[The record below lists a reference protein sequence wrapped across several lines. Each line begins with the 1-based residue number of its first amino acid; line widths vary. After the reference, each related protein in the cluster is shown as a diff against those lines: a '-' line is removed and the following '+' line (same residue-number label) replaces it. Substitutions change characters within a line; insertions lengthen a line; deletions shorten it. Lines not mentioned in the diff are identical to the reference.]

1 MEIIKEISRIELG
14 TTVLREVLADC
25 DFHGQSTHR
34 EIVGKI
40 KCCQCSEEKRIRD
53 NEKRLKTDR
62 SIMRALMVAKMETKG
77 VSANIG
83 RFNEWQYDPS
93 KGDNQRA
100 KIAQLQSYSKSI
112 DSRSRNIVILGPTG
126 TGKTMLANAIA
137 VNHYLVKERS
147 LPNEFKSYNQQDF
160 YNHTCELITSFD
172 IGAQARGH
180 WGNYQVSEYDY
191 LQELVANELLI
202 IDDLGAGDGHDK
214 DRARIAQIIA
224 LRYNRAP
231 TVITTN
237 MDINSLREYLGD
249 RAWDRLQQNLLVT
262 HCDWG
267 SYRTKTSDIQIAGVA
282 Q

>member
-1 MEIIKEISRIELG
+1 MEIIKELSRIELG
-14 TTVLREVLADC
+14 AMVIREILADC
-25 DFHGQSTHR
+25 TIHGQTKHR
-34 EIVGKI
+34 DIRGQVD
-40 KCCQCSEEKRIRD
+40 CCQCSEEKRVLA
-53 NEKRLKTDR
+53 NEERLKTDR
-62 SIMRALMVAKMETKG
+62 GIMRALMLAKMKAKG
-77 VSANIG
+77 VSANMG
-83 RFNEWQYDPS
+83 RFSDWEYDPA
-93 KGDNQRA
+93 KGEDQRA
-100 KIAQLQSYSKSI
+100 KIAQLQQYSKTI
-112 DSRSRNIVILGPTG
+112 DSRSRNVVILGPTG

-147 LPNEFKSYNQQDF
+147 LPSEFKSYNQQDF
-160 YNHTCELITSFD
+160 YDHTCKLITSFD

-191 LQELVANELLI
+191 LQELVSNELLI

-237 MDINSLREYLGD
+237 MDIRALREYLGD

-267 SYRTKTSDIQIAGVA
+267 SYRTKMSDIQIAGAA

>member
-1 MEIIKEISRIELG
+1 MEIIKELSRIELG
-14 TTVLREVLADC
+14 ATVIREVLADC
-25 DFHGQSTHR
+25 DVHGQTSHR
-34 EIVGKI
+34 EIAGKI
-40 KCCQCSEEKRIRD
+40 TCCQCSEEKRLLA
-53 NEKRLKTDR
+53 NEERLKTDR
-62 SIMRALMVAKMETKG
+62 GIMRALMLAKMKNKG
-77 VSANIG
+77 VSANMG
-83 RFNEWQYDPS
+83 RFSEWRYDTV
-93 KGDNQRA
+93 KGEDQRA
-100 KIAQLQSYSKSI
+100 KITELQQYSKTI
-112 DSRSRNIVILGPTG
+112 DGNARNIVIFGPTG

-137 VNHYLVKERS
+137 VNHYLVKEQA
-147 LPNEFKSYNQQDF
+147 LPSEFKSYNQQDF
-160 YNHTCELITSFD
+160 YDNTCELITSFD

-191 LQELVANELLI
+191 LQQLAANELLI

-237 MDINSLREYLGD
+237 MDIRGLREFLGD
-249 RAWDRLQQNLLVT
+249 RAWDRLQQNLLVM

-267 SYRTKTSDIQIAGVA
+267 SYRTQTSDIHIAGAA

>member
-1 MEIIKEISRIELG
+1 MEIIKELSRIELG
-14 TTVLREVLADC
+14 AMVIREVLADC
-25 DFHGQSTHR
+25 DLHGQTKHR
-34 EIVGKI
+34 EIRGQI
-40 KCCQCSEEKRIRD
+40 DCCQCSEDMRRKN
-53 NEKRLKTDR
+53 NEERLKADR
-62 SIMRALMVAKMETKG
+62 GIMRALMLAKMKAKG
-77 VSANIG
+77 ISASMG
-83 RFNEWQYDPS
+83 RFSDWEYDPA
-93 KGDNQRA
+93 KGEDQRA
-100 KIAQLQSYSKSI
+100 KIAQLQQYSKTI
-112 DSRSRNIVILGPTG
+112 DSRSRNVVILGPTG

-137 VNHYLVKERS
+137 VNHYLVKEQS
-147 LPNEFKSYNQQDF
+147 LPSEFKSYNQQDF
-160 YNHTCELITSFD
+160 YDHTCELITSFD

-191 LQELVANELLI
+191 LQELVSNELLI

-231 TVITTN
+231 TIITTN
-237 MDINSLREYLGD
+237 MDIKSLREYLGD

-267 SYRTKTSDIQIAGVA
+267 SYRTKMSDIQIAGAA

>member
-1 MEIIKEISRIELG
+1 MEIIKELSRIELG
-14 TTVLREVLADC
+14 AMVIREILADC
-25 DFHGQSTHR
+25 TIHGQTKHR
-34 EIVGKI
+34 DIRGQVD
-40 KCCQCSEEKRIRD
+40 CCQCSEEKRVLA
-53 NEKRLKTDR
+53 NEERLKTDR
-62 SIMRALMVAKMETKG
+62 GIMRALMLAKMKAKG
-77 VSANIG
+77 VSANMG
-83 RFNEWQYDPS
+83 RFSDWEYDPA
-93 KGDNQRA
+93 KGEDQRA
-100 KIAQLQSYSKSI
+100 KIAQLQQYSKTI
-112 DSRSRNIVILGPTG
+112 DSRSRNVVILGPTG

-137 VNHYLVKERS
+137 VNHYWVKERS
-147 LPNEFKSYNQQDF
+147 LPSEFKSYNQQDF
-160 YNHTCELITSFD
+160 YDHTCELITSFD

-191 LQELVANELLI
+191 LQELVSNELLI

-237 MDINSLREYLGD
+237 MDIRALREYLGD

-267 SYRTKTSDIQIAGVA
+267 SYRTKMSDIQIAGAA

>member
-1 MEIIKEISRIELG
+1 MEIIKELSRIELG
-14 TTVLREVLADC
+14 AMVIREILADC
-25 DFHGQSTHR
+25 TIHGQTKHR
-34 EIVGKI
+34 DIRGQVD
-40 KCCQCSEEKRIRD
+40 CCQCSEEKRVLA
-53 NEKRLKTDR
+53 NEERLKTDR
-62 SIMRALMVAKMETKG
+62 GIMRALMLAKMKAKG
-77 VSANIG
+77 VSANMG
-83 RFNEWQYDPS
+83 RFSDWEYDPA
-93 KGDNQRA
+93 KGEDQRA
-100 KIAQLQSYSKSI
+100 KIAQLQQYSKTI
-112 DSRSRNIVILGPTG
+112 DSRSRNVVILGPTG

-137 VNHYLVKERS
+137 VNHYLVKERL
-147 LPNEFKSYNQQDF
+147 LPSEFKSYNQQDF
-160 YNHTCELITSFD
+160 YDHTCELITSFD

-191 LQELVANELLI
+191 LQELVSNELLI

-237 MDINSLREYLGD
+237 MDIRALREYLGD

-267 SYRTKTSDIQIAGVA
+267 SYRTKMSDIQIAGAA

>member
-1 MEIIKEISRIELG
+1 MKIIKELSRIELG
-14 TTVLREVLADC
+14 TTVIREVLTDC
-25 DFHGQSTHR
+25 DVHGQTTHR
-34 EIVGKI
+34 EIAGKI
-40 KCCQCSEEKRIRD
+40 SCCQCNEEKRVRD
-53 NEKRLKTDR
+53 NENRLETDR
-62 SIMRALMVAKMETKG
+62 SIMRALMLAKMKNKG
-77 VSANIG
+77 VSANMG
-83 RFNEWQYDPS
+83 RFSEWRYDPV
-93 KGDNQRA
+93 KGEDQRA
-100 KIAQLQSYSKSI
+100 KITELQQYSKTI
-112 DSRSRNIVILGPTG
+112 DANARNIVILGPTG

-137 VNHYLVKERS
+137 VNHYLVKEQA
-147 LPNEFKSYNQQDF
+147 LPSEFKSYNQQDF
-160 YNHTCELITSFD
+160 YDHTCELITSFD

-191 LQELVANELLI
+191 LQQLAANELLI

-237 MDINSLREYLGD
+237 MDIKGLREFLGD
-249 RAWDRLQQNLLVT
+249 RAWDRLQQNLLVM

-267 SYRTKTSDIQIAGVA
+267 SYRAQTSDIHIAGAA

>member
-1 MEIIKEISRIELG
+1 MEIIKELSRIELG
-14 TTVLREVLADC
+14 AMVIREILADC
-25 DFHGQSTHR
+25 TIHGQTKHR
-34 EIVGKI
+34 DIRGQVD
-40 KCCQCSEEKRIRD
+40 CCQCSEEKRVLA
-53 NEKRLKTDR
+53 NEERLKTDR
-62 SIMRALMVAKMETKG
+62 GIMRALMLAKMKAKG
-77 VSANIG
+77 VSANMG
-83 RFNEWQYDPS
+83 RFSDWEYDPA
-93 KGDNQRA
+93 KGEDQRA
-100 KIAQLQSYSKSI
+100 KIAQLQQYSKTI
-112 DSRSRNIVILGPTG
+112 DSRSRNVVILGPTG

-147 LPNEFKSYNQQDF
+147 LPSEFKSYNQQDF
-160 YNHTCELITSFD
+160 YDHTCELITSFD

-191 LQELVANELLI
+191 LQELVSNELLI

-237 MDINSLREYLGD
+237 MDIRALREYLGD

-267 SYRTKTSDIQIAGVA
+267 SYRTKMSDIQIAGAA

>member
-1 MEIIKEISRIELG
+1 MEIIKELSRIELG
-14 TTVLREVLADC
+14 AMVIREVLADC
-25 DFHGQSTHR
+25 TIHGQTKHR
-34 EIVGKI
+34 DIRGQVD
-40 KCCQCSEEKRIRD
+40 CCQCSEEKRVLA
-53 NEKRLKTDR
+53 NEERLKTDR
-62 SIMRALMVAKMETKG
+62 GIMRALMLAKMKAKG
-77 VSANIG
+77 VSANMG
-83 RFNEWQYDPS
+83 RFSDWEYDPA
-93 KGDNQRA
+93 KGEDQRA
-100 KIAQLQSYSKSI
+100 KIAQLQQYSKTI
-112 DSRSRNIVILGPTG
+112 DSRSRNVVILGPTG

-137 VNHYLVKERS
+137 VNHYLVKEQS
-147 LPNEFKSYNQQDF
+147 LPSEFKSYNQQDF

-191 LQELVANELLI
+191 LQELVSNELLI

-237 MDINSLREYLGD
+237 MDIRALREYLGD

-267 SYRTKTSDIQIAGVA
+267 SYRTKMSDIQIAGAA

>member
-1 MEIIKEISRIELG
+1 MEIIKELSRIELG
-14 TTVLREVLADC
+14 AMVIREVLADC
-25 DFHGQSTHR
+25 TIHGQTKHR
-34 EIVGKI
+34 DIRGQVD
-40 KCCQCSEEKRIRD
+40 CCQCSEEKRVLA
-53 NEKRLKTDR
+53 NEERLKTDR
-62 SIMRALMVAKMETKG
+62 GIMRALMLAKMKAKG
-77 VSANIG
+77 VSANMG
-83 RFNEWQYDPS
+83 RFSDWEYDPA
-93 KGDNQRA
+93 KGEDQRA
-100 KIAQLQSYSKSI
+100 KIAQLQQYSKTI
-112 DSRSRNIVILGPTG
+112 DSRSRNVVILGPTG

-137 VNHYLVKERS
+137 VNHYLVKEQS
-147 LPNEFKSYNQQDF
+147 LPSEFKSYNQQDF
-160 YNHTCELITSFD
+160 YDHTCELITSFD

-191 LQELVANELLI
+191 LQELVSNELLI

-237 MDINSLREYLGD
+237 MDIRALREYLGD

-267 SYRTKTSDIQIAGVA
+267 SYRTKMSDIQIAGAA